1 MSRIFLT
8 YLGRAATVFPDA
20 PAVFLDRL
28 DGKGRE
34 GESMPRTARI
44 TRETTETKVAVA
56 VGLEGGPVRV
66 RTTIAFFDHMLT
78 LMARH
83 GLLGLEIEASGD
95 TDIDLHHTVE
105 DVGITLGQALREALA
120 DRAGIRRY
128 GQAGVP
134 MDEALASAHVDL
146 VTRPYLVYNVPAV
159 PGQSGGFDIDLAEQ
173 FFRALVTH
181 LQATVHLSLHYGSNQ
196 HHILEALFKAFG
208 RALGE
213 AVTSDPR
220 ISGPLSTKGVL

>member
-1 MSRIFLT
+1 M
-8 YLGRAATVFPDA
+8 
-20 PAVFLDRL
+20 
-28 DGKGRE
+28 GRE
-34 GESMPRTARI
+34 ARVH
-44 TRETTETKVAVA
+44 RKTTETAVRVAVDL
-56 VGLEGGPVRV
+56 GGGPAVV
-66 RTTIAFFDHMLT
+66 RTTIPFFDHMLT

-95 TDIDLHHTVE
+95 TEIDLHHTVE
-105 DVGITLGQALREALA
+105 DVGIALGEALSQALG

-128 GQAGVP
+128 GQSGVP

-146 VTRPYLVYNVPAV
+146 VTRPFLVYNVPLGA
-159 PGQSGGFDIDLAEQ
+159 GQAGGFDVDLAQQ
-173 FFRALVTH
+173 FFRALVAN
-181 LQATVHLSLHYGSNQ
+181 LQATVHLALSYGSNQ

-213 AVTSDPR
+213 AATADPR

>member
-1 MSRIFLT
+1 MA
-8 YLGRAATVFPDA
+8 YVN
-20 PAVFLDRL
+20 
-28 DGKGRE
+28 GRE
-34 GESMPRTARI
+34 GESMPRKAHI
-44 TRETTETKVAVA
+44 SRETTETKVAVT
-56 VGLEGGPVRV
+56 VDIEGGPVRV
-66 RTTIAFFDHMLT
+66 RTTIPFFDHMLT

-105 DVGITLGQALREALA
+105 DVGITIGEALRQALA

-159 PGQSGGFDIDLAEQ
+159 AGQSGGFDVDLAEQ
-173 FFRALVTH
+173 FFRALVTN
-181 LQATVHLSLHYGSNQ
+181 LQATVHLSLQYGSNQ

-208 RALGE
+208 RALRE
-213 AVTSDPR
+213 AVTADPR